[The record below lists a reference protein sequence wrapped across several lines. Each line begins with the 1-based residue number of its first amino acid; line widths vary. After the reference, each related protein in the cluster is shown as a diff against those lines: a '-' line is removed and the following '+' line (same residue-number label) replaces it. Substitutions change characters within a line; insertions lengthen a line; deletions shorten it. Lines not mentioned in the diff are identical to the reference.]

1 MILAAIL
8 AACQD
13 LFGQNPDR
21 IRIFKRVFPQDLP
34 RNPGK
39 CTIVR
44 ISRPE
49 GAEIMSG
56 QNFPS
61 NKTGTLT
68 TTRSPMHKQ
77 SNRTPALARASNVC
91 YQAVIAPC

>member
-1 MILAAIL
+1 MILAALL

-13 LFGQNPDR
+13 VLGQNPDR
-21 IRIFKRVFPQDLP
+21 IRIFKRVFAQDWP

-39 CTIVR
+39 CTTVR

-56 QNFPS
+56 QTFPS
-61 NKTGTLT
+61 NKTGTLVEGT
-68 TTRSPMHKQ
+68 AWWGGGRWVLRCKRGGGPPSG
-77 SNRTPALARASNVC
+77 
-91 YQAVIAPC
+91 

>member
-1 MILAAIL
+1 MILAAIM

-13 LFGQNPDR
+13 FFGQNPDR
-21 IRIFKRVFPQDLP
+21 IRIFKRVFPQALP

-56 QNFPS
+56 QNFTP
-61 NKTGTLT
+61 NKTGTLVSAT
-68 TTRSPMHKQ
+68 
-77 SNRTPALARASNVC
+77 NRH
-91 YQAVIAPC
+91 